1 MSLKTNML
9 PLEEKIRL
17 VERVAQNLRI
27 GGRAGNMIAAENYEG
42 LKAVLVDLQAQLPIA
57 RHDTVVEVERALDG
71 VLRSKTALGYSEG
84 SMINLATTIMRRWPT
99 IRPALEKFEKVAAIK
114 PAAKGQSG
122 RRGR

>member
-71 VLRSKTALGYSEG
+71 VLRSKTALGYDG
-84 SMINLATTIMRRWPT
+84 GRMIHLAVAVMRRWPT
-99 IRPALEKFEKVAAIK
+99 IRPALEQYEKEKA
-114 PAAKGQSG
+114 
-122 RRGR
+122 